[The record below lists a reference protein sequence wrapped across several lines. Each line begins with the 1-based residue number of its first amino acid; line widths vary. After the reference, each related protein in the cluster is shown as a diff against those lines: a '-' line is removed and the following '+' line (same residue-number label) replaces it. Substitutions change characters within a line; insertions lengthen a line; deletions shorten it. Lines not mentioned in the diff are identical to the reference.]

1 MSERQGPPSGEPP
14 AAGDPDV
21 GPGGMGAGV
30 VDARDWEV
38 PWAGARSLLDVLVIY
53 VGAQILPALVAVV
66 LASTRADP
74 DALLPVL
81 VAVSPV
87 ASLAVTFT
95 WLAARYDGWLR
106 PLAGRR
112 PPRAG
117 DLGIG
122 VAVGIVCLLG
132 QRLVVLVIATL
143 AERLGVDLPVVQ
155 QTFREIAQRPGALP
169 LFVVTTVLLAPVAEE
184 VVFRGVLFQG
194 LRSRAGF
201 WVAALVSAALFT
213 VPHLFEGGGLL
224 AGVIISSGILP
235 LGIVFAALVERRG
248 SLLPAV
254 VAHATYNAIGVATL
268 ILLPGA
274 V

>member
-1 MSERQGPPSGEPP
+1 M
-14 AAGDPDV
+14 
-21 GPGGMGAGV
+21 
-30 VDARDWEV
+30 
-38 PWAGARSLLDVLVIY
+38 PWAGGRCVLDVLVIY
-53 VGAQILPALVAVV
+53 VAAQILSGLVAVT
-66 LASTRADP
+66 LASTGADR

-87 ASLAVTFT
+87 VSLVVASA
-95 WLAARYDGWLR
+95 WLALRYDRWLR

-112 PPRAG
+112 SPRAG
-117 DLGIG
+117 DVGIG
-122 VAVGIVCLLG
+122 VAIGVVCLLG
-132 QRLVVLVIATL
+132 QRLIVLAIAAL
-143 AERLGVDLPVVQ
+143 AERLGADLPVVQ
-155 QTFREIAQRPGALP
+155 QTFREIAQQPGAVP

-184 VVFRGVLFQG
+184 VIFRGVLFQG
-194 LRSRAGF
+194 LRCRMSF
-201 WVAALVSAALFT
+201 WLAALVSAALFT

-224 AGVIISSGILP
+224 AGGIISSGILP